1 MNIAS
6 IIAAFAA
13 PLTIIATVVTT
24 WLTRGYDL
32 KQKQLEFYETRRMD
46 AINAFAESFAKLH
59 SATATRTSAIQSVLA
74 ATYLVMPYVPE
85 TEMYGFEVLIEELRS
100 GAELTT
106 IYQSFDY
113 CLNRLVS
120 STELQDKSRRKV
132 RLKIPKVL
140 RH

>member
-74 ATYLVMPYVPE
+74 ATYK
-85 TEMYGFEVLIEELRS
+85 VLIIVS
-100 GAELTT
+100 IASHHQPNYKIKAAEK
-106 IYQSFDY
+106 YD
-113 CLNRLVS
+113 
-120 STELQDKSRRKV
+120 
-132 RLKIPKVL
+132 
-140 RH
+140 

>member
-1 MNIAS
+1 
-6 IIAAFAA
+6 
-13 PLTIIATVVTT
+13 
-24 WLTRGYDL
+24 
-32 KQKQLEFYETRRMD
+32 MD

-59 SATATRTSAIQSVLA
+59 SATATRTSAIQSALA

-113 CLNRLVS
+113 CLNRLAS
-120 STELQDKSRRKV
+120 STKLQDKSRRKV